1 MSLREEQKKK
11 RRAKVMASMKSF
23 LARNSFDD
31 LTMDRIAAA
40 SRLSVG
46 TLYNYFGG
54 KEALTIAFCH
64 DQMSEFFESARKLVE
79 SPPDSAERAYGELLS
94 VYLRGFAS
102 LDRALINFIIRIA
115 IESQLEGRS
124 RPDFQLHAFSQ
135 LREITRKLKQK
146 GSLPESAQE
155 DTISFILF
163 GLCTDLLFQYSLCGD
178 VDIDTQIERLEKCIN
193 LIYNGLGAGKNLAGP
208 RAGKLTPAE

>member
-1 MSLREEQKKK
+1 
-11 RRAKVMASMKSF
+11 MASMKSF

-31 LTMDRIAAA
+31 LTMDRIASA

-64 DQMSEFFESARKLVE
+64 DQMSEYFDAARRLVE
-79 SPPDSAERAYGELLS
+79 SPPDSAEKAYSGLLS
-94 VYLRGFAS
+94 VYLRGFAK

-115 IESQLEGRS
+115 IENQLEGRA
-124 RPDFQLHAFSQ
+124 RPDFQLHAFTQ
-135 LREITRKLKQK
+135 LREITRKLKLR

-163 GLCTDLLFQYSLCGD
+163 GLCTDLLFQFSLCGD
-178 VDIDTQIERLEKCIN
+178 VDIDTQVERLEKCVN
-193 LIYNGLGAGKNLAGP
+193 LIYNGLGAGENLAGP
-208 RAGKLTPAE
+208 HPGRFIPAE

>member
-1 MSLREEQKKK
+1 
-11 RRAKVMASMKSF
+11 MASMKTF
-23 LARNSFDD
+23 LARNSFED
-31 LTMDRIAAA
+31 LTMDKIASA

-64 DQMSEFFESARKLVE
+64 DQMSDYFEAARRLVE
-79 SPPDSAERAYGELLS
+79 SPPDSAETAYGELLS

-115 IESQLEGRS
+115 IEHQLEGRA

-135 LREITRKLKQK
+135 LRELTRKLKQR
-146 GSLPESAQE
+146 GSLPDSAQE
-155 DTISFILF
+155 DSIAFILF
-163 GLCTDLLFQYSLCGD
+163 GLCTDLLFQFSLCGD
-178 VDIDTQIERLEKCIN
+178 VDVDTQVGRLQKCIN
-193 LIYNGLGAGKNLAGP
+193 LIYNGLGAGESLAGP
-208 RAGKLTPAE
+208 HPDRLTPAE

>member
-1 MSLREEQKKK
+1 LSLREEQKRK
-11 RRAKVMASMKSF
+11 RRAKVMASMKAF
-23 LARNSFDD
+23 LARNSFED
-31 LTMDRIAAA
+31 LTMDKIASA

-64 DQMSEFFESARKLVE
+64 DQMAESFEAARRLVE
-79 SPPDSAERAYGELLS
+79 SPPESAERAYGELLS
-94 VYLRGFAS
+94 VYMRGFAS

-115 IESQLEGRS
+115 IENQLEGRS
-124 RPDFQLHAFSQ
+124 RPGFQLHAFSQ
-135 LREITRKLKQK
+135 VREITLKLKQR

-155 DTISFILF
+155 DSISFILF

-178 VDIDTQIERLEKCIN
+178 VGIDTQIERLEKCIN
-193 LIYNGLGAGKNLAGP
+193 LIYNGLGAGESLAGP
-208 RAGKLTPAE
+208 HPGKLTPAE